1 MKSSSLKRVFIKGR
15 HLYTLFIYM
24 CVINLA
30 SIQHLTNYM
39 DFFLV
44 FRMDGAKIFF
54 LKGEMF
60 FRRYEDEQKLLFNG

>member
-1 MKSSSLKRVFIKGR
+1 
-15 HLYTLFIYM
+15 M

-60 FRRYEDEQKLLFNG
+60 FRRYEDEEKLLFNS